1 MQIRACGT
9 YRCRS
14 QLLTAF
20 SNEGRV
26 ALHVVGMLLTITTLV
41 AGARSVLFLLKRIS
55 IPKVFRV
62 LGPPL
67 LIGFSLLLAA
77 TVRSTTGLLPLLEPR
92 MGMKP
97 TTTERTPPPR
107 KHIFPSS
114 EPVREETQ
122 TEAGKERKARESRRE
137 RLLRLICGRMNQKAE
152 EKAIS
157 SEYGRLNAYY
167 HHVRLLSPEPMVVDN
182 HSLLGSR
189 SRHCYA
195 IKPGTTSELLVI
207 RN

>member
-1 MQIRACGT
+1 MKGYEDIAACVTYLGDADGGPFRLDGYMQIRACGT

-26 ALHVVGMLLTITTLV
+26 TPHVVGMLLTITTLV

-55 IPKVFRV
+55 ISKVFRV

-67 LIGFSLLLAA
+67 LIGLSLLLAA
-77 TVRSTTGLLPLLEPR
+77 TVSSTTGLLPLLEPR

-114 EPVREETQ
+114 EPRWGRNKQ
-122 TEAGKERKARESRRE
+122 RRARKEKQRESRRE
-137 RLLRLICGRMNQKAE
+137 RLLRLICGRNQKAE
-152 EKAIS
+152 EQAVS
-157 SEYGRLNAYY
+157 SEYWPVKRL
-167 HHVRLLSPEPMVVDN
+167 
-182 HSLLGSR
+182 
-189 SRHCYA
+189 
-195 IKPGTTSELLVI
+195 
-207 RN
+207 

>member
-1 MQIRACGT
+1 
-9 YRCRS
+9 
-14 QLLTAF
+14 
-20 SNEGRV
+20 
-26 ALHVVGMLLTITTLV
+26 MLLTITTLV

-67 LIGFSLLLAA
+67 LIGLSLLLAA
-77 TVRSTTGLLPLLEPR
+77 TVRTTTGLLPLLEPR

-122 TEAGKERKARESRRE
+122 PEAGKKRKARESRRE
-137 RLLRLICGRMNQKAE
+137 RLLRLICGRKNQKAE

-157 SEYGRLNAYY
+157 SEY
-167 HHVRLLSPEPMVVDN
+167 
-182 HSLLGSR
+182 
-189 SRHCYA
+189 
-195 IKPGTTSELLVI
+195 
-207 RN
+207 

>member
-26 ALHVVGMLLTITTLV
+26 APHVVGMLLTITTLV

-67 LIGFSLLLAA
+67 LIG
-77 TVRSTTGLLPLLEPR
+77 LLPLLAAR

-97 TTTERTPPPR
+97 TTTKRTPPPR

-114 EPVREETQ
+114 DPFGKKQ
-122 TEAGKERKARESRRE
+122 TEAGKEEKRE
-137 RLLRLICGRMNQKAE
+137 KE
-152 EKAIS
+152 EGKG
-157 SEYGRLNAYY
+157 Y
-167 HHVRLLSPEPMVVDN
+167 
-182 HSLLGSR
+182 
-189 SRHCYA
+189 
-195 IKPGTTSELLVI
+195 
-207 RN
+207 